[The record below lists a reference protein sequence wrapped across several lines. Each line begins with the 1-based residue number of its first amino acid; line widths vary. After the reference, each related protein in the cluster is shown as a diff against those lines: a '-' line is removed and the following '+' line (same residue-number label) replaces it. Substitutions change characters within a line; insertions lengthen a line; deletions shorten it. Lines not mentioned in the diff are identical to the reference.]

1 MKTITV
7 KPFIRLHILLFG
19 FFFLAILVASGQN
32 QFTVFHHQSTQY
44 KGGSQNWDVGKDDK
58 GRIFVG
64 TTNGVLMLDG
74 SEPRLLEMKDKTI
87 VRSVLCVGDR
97 VYAGSLLEFGFWHE
111 DEESV
116 WSYHSLVPLMDENVF
131 QNDEIWK
138 IVALNDKVYFQSFG
152 NIFVYDQQKVR
163 VLKRPGPILFILK
176 SGERIFSQAIN
187 GALYE
192 IVDESLQLIEGSEIF
207 AASEIKAILQ
217 LPDGRFVIGT
227 SVDGLFLYDG
237 KSFTPFETQMSDDLR
252 KNKINVGLL
261 LNDQMVFGTI
271 LKGIFFL
278 DLNGHLIEHIHSGN
292 GLQNNSVMSL
302 LADEESNLWACLDQG
317 FDFIWF
323 HSPINTFTNEE
334 IGSVYSAAT
343 YDKKLYVGTNQG
355 VFCFEP
361 DTNGL
366 LTNQGVIAGSQG
378 QVWFLKVI
386 NDELYC
392 GLNNGTYVIKNKSLI
407 NVSGTT
413 GAYNLK
419 PYRLGDE
426 EIMVQS
432 SYNQINTFKRAQGIW
447 IQIRSLPGFNVPSRF
462 LELDHLGN
470 MIVGHSITG
479 LYLLKA
485 DPLFDSIIFSKPIG
499 KDDGI
504 SFQTNR
510 VFKVDNRIVV
520 PSGQLLYQWDALT
533 ERFSPWD
540 TINRQLNGFA
550 AAETIIPYG
559 VSAYW
564 FIKKDEIGLFE
575 IRHNQAKLMLRLIPE
590 MYGLNMVNF
599 WENIIAL
606 GQNRMLFCLQ
616 DGFSILDLNRLNRL
630 KELDHP
636 PRIKALT
643 FLQSSGDKKESF
655 FNDMATK
662 VSITDRYNNIA
673 LRFALPNHAG
683 RPAYYQFYLEGL
695 EQNWSNWNTSTS
707 VKYTRLP
714 PGQYAFRVRGLTAH
728 GMPTHESVSEFT
740 ILPPWYL
747 SWMAYSAYIV
757 LCIVFIILLIHNYRR
772 RQWVKNERALKKENE
787 LMKAKSSQAEAELIK
802 ITNEKLHSEITMKNM
817 ELAKNTMSMIKKNE
831 ILIEIRNEINQQK
844 EELGSRLPA
853 KYFNRLNKLID
864 NSINSEHDW
873 EMFEYLFD
881 RAHENFFKRLKQ
893 EFEELTP
900 SDFRLCAYLRM
911 NLTSKEIAPLLNI
924 SIRGIEEKRY
934 RLRKKLNLKSDQN
947 LTEFIINF

>member
-1 MKTITV
+1 MKTFTA
-7 KPFIRLHILLFG
+7 KPFIRLQILLFG
-19 FFFLAILVASGQN
+19 FFFLATLVASGQN

-111 DEESV
+111 DKESV

-138 IVALNDKVYFQSFG
+138 IVSLNDKVYFQSFG
-152 NIFVYDQQKVR
+152 NIFVYDQHTVR
-163 VLKRPGPILFILK
+163 VLERPGPILFILK
-176 SGERIFSQAIN
+176 SGGRIFSQAIN
-187 GALYE
+187 GPLYE
-192 IVDESLQLIEGSEIF
+192 IIDDNLQMVKGSEIF
-207 AASEIKAILQ
+207 ASTEIKSILQ

-237 KSFTPFETQMSDDLR
+237 KTFSPFETPVSDALR

-278 DLNGHLIEHIHSGN
+278 DLNGRLIEHIHTGN

-302 LADEESNLWACLDQG
+302 LADEESNLWAALDQG

-323 HSPINTFTNEE
+323 HSPITNYSDNE
-334 IGSVYSAAT
+334 IGSVYTAAS
-343 YDKKLYVGTNQG
+343 YNNKLYVGTNQG
-355 VFCFEP
+355 VFCYEP
-361 DTNGL
+361 NAEGL

-392 GLNNGTYVIKNKSLI
+392 GLNNGTYVIKDKTLI
-407 NVSGTT
+407 NVSGMT

-426 EIMVQS
+426 EIMLQS
-432 SYNQINTFKRAQGIW
+432 TYNLINVFKRREGYWKQT
-447 IQIRSLPGFNVPSRF
+447 QRLPGFNVPSRF
-462 LELDHLGN
+462 MELDHLGN

-504 SFQTNR
+504 PFQTNR
-510 VFKVDNRIVV
+510 VFKVDNRVVV
-520 PSGQLLYQWDALT
+520 PSGQQLYQWDALS

-540 TINRQLNGFA
+540 TINGQLNGFA

-559 VSAYW
+559 VNAYW
-564 FIKKDEIGLFE
+564 FIKKNEIGLFE
-575 IRHNQAKLMLRLIPE
+575 IRYDRAKLILRLIPE
-590 MYGLNMVNF
+590 MYGLNMVNL

-606 GQNRMLFCLQ
+606 DQNRLLFCLEN
-616 DGFSILDLNRLNRL
+616 GFSILDLNRLSQL
-630 KELDHP
+630 KELDHSP
-636 PRIKALT
+636 HIKAVT
-643 FLQSSGDKKESF
+643 FLQSSGDEKHSF
-655 FNDMATK
+655 FNDKAARI
-662 VSITDRYNNIA
+662 SIADRYNNVA
-673 LRFALPNHAG
+673 VRFALPDHAG

-695 EQNWSNWNTSTS
+695 EKNWSNWNTATS
-707 VKYTRLP
+707 VTYTRLP
-714 PGQYAFRVRGLTAH
+714 PGQYVFRVRGLTAH
-728 GMPTHESVSEFT
+728 GMPTNESLSSFT

-747 SWMAYSAYIV
+747 SWMAYVAYFV
-757 LCIVFIILLIHNYRR
+757 LTIVFIILLIYNYRR
-772 RQWVKNERALKKENE
+772 RQWVKNERAMKKENE

-817 ELAKNTMSMIKKNE
+817 ELAKNTMSIIKKNE
-831 ILIEIRNEINQQK
+831 ILIEIRNEIDQQK
-844 EELGSRLPA
+844 EELGNRLPA
-853 KYFNRLNKLID
+853 KYFTRINKLID

-893 EFEELTP
+893 EFDELTP

-934 RLRKKLNLKSDQN
+934 RLRKKLYLKPDQN